1 MKLKYSRFRLVF
13 ILPLFTCLLFAACK
27 NNPSDEQIQKNV
39 SDRLSPSAND
49 NNNNRGFSKIQAIT
63 SQGVVTLTGECQGE
77 NCADSAATLVRNIEG
92 VKNVV
97 NNIQEIATETDFTL
111 RTSVQSI
118 ISKYEGVQADV
129 AAGIVVLRGEIQRA
143 QLQPLM
149 NELSALRPKK
159 IDNQLAV
166 K

>member
-1 MKLKYSRFRLVF
+1 MQSNTCFLRSALM
-13 ILPLFTCLLFAACK
+13 LPLFTCLFFTACK

-39 SDRLSPSAND
+39 TSKLAPDEGS
-49 NNNNRGFSKIQAIT
+49 NNNQGFSKIEAVT
-63 SQGVVTLTGECQGE
+63 SRGVVTLSGECQGQ
-77 NCADSAATLVRNIEG
+77 NCADSAANLVRSIDG

-97 NNIQEIATETDFTL
+97 NNVKEAATETDYTL
-111 RTSVQSI
+111 RTSVQGI

-129 AAGIVVLRGEIQRA
+129 AAGVVVLRGQIQRA

-149 NELSALRPKK
+149 NELSALNPKK